1 MQDHHRLCPAEIIT
15 CPHCETSRQ
24 RSEHTAHLLTC
35 KRHPVKCSHSEFG
48 CSWTGERQE
57 LDSHISSCPYEGIKG
72 YLEQQRQREQA
83 LKDELSSV
91 RKENET
97 LKRQQAGMRQQIDT
111 MTEQLAILFPSHFPS
126 DIDLSDENHPPPE
139 SYLTETQRLKNEI
152 ETITANIASL
162 ELKQNVALMTE
173 TFRLQEELQSL
184 RAVCHGIRMQMH
196 FLMMERR
203 GATSALN
210 ATEAASSSNAP
221 SAEGSGPLSRMRFW
235 LDGPSTRQETKL

>member
-1 MQDHHRLCPAEIIT
+1 M
-15 CPHCETSRQ
+15 
-24 RSEHTAHLLTC
+24 
-35 KRHPVKCSHSEFG
+35 
-48 CSWTGERQE
+48 RQE
-57 LDSHISSCPYEGIKG
+57 LDSHIAACPYEGIKG
-72 YLEQQRQREQA
+72 YLEHQRQREQS
-83 LKDELSSV
+83 LRDELSIV

-111 MTEQLAILFPSHFPS
+111 ITEQLAILFPSHFPS
-126 DIDLSDENHPPPE
+126 EIDLTNDTHPPPE
-139 SYLTETQRLKNEI
+139 NYVTETQRLKSEI
-152 ETITANIASL
+152 ETITADIASL

-203 GATSALN
+203 GAAATSLN
-210 ATEAASSSNAP
+210 ATEAASSNNAH
-221 SAEGSGPLSRMRFW
+221 STEGNRSISRIRSW